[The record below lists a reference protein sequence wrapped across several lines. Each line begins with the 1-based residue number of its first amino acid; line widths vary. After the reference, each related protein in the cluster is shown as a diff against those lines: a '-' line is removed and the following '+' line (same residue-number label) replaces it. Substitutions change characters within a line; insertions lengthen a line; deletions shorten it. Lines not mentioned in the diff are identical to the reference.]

1 MTSITKILQAPRF
14 HIGDMGR
21 QRVREARTMADFEN
35 CARDYNLPL
44 RDVFRLHRRLFD
56 THYGLKRF

>member
-1 MTSITKILQAPRF
+1 
-14 HIGDMGR
+14 MGR

-44 RDVFRLHRRLFD
+44 RDVFRLHRQLFD
-56 THYGLKRF
+56 AHYGLKRF